1 MEALEELSTREKT
14 ALISLLAVLFVY
26 GGYFADLLSGNAEQ
40 TLSGML
46 YASIGV
52 IVALVIIEVV
62 FHAVL
67 GIFAGKEANAPADER
82 DRLIRSRA
90 TAIGNHV
97 LSAGVVIVLCRMV
110 IGGAMWESAGVEE
123 VTLFEVANLLLF
135 ALVLSELVFYGA
147 QVYFYRRGLAGA

>member
-14 ALISLLAVLFVY
+14 ALVSLLAVLFVY
-26 GGYFADLLSGNAEQ
+26 GSYFADLLSGSAEQ

-46 YASIGV
+46 YASVAV
-52 IVALVIIEVV
+52 IVALVIIQVV

-67 GIFAGKEANAPADER
+67 GAFSGEDANAPADER
-82 DRLIRSRA
+82 DRLISSRA
-90 TAIGNHV
+90 AGISHHV
-97 LSAGVVIVLCRMV
+97 LSAGVVIVLGSMV
-110 IGGAMWESAGVEE
+110 IGGAMWESVGFRE

-147 QVYFYRRGLAGA
+147 QLYFYRRGIAGA

>member
-1 MEALEELSTREKT
+1 MEALEELSMREKS

-26 GGYFADLLSGNAEQ
+26 GGYFADLLSGNADQ

-52 IVALVIIEVV
+52 IVALVIIQVV
-62 FHAVL
+62 FNAVL
-67 GIFAGKEANAPADER
+67 GAFAGKDANAPADER
-82 DRLIRSRA
+82 DRLIGGRA
-90 TAIGNHV
+90 AVLGHHV

-110 IGGAMWESAGVEE
+110 IGGAMSESAGVEE

-147 QVYFYRRGLAGA
+147 QLYFYRRGIAGA